1 MRVKAGHEADEKGR
15 KQLEG
20 ELCLPLASLCA

>member
-1 MRVKAGHEADEKGR
+1 MRVKAGHEAEKGR
-15 KQLEG
+15 EQLEG